1 MAQYLFSDASVL
13 AGIYML
19 AVAAILAF
27 FRGSR

>member
-1 MAQYLFSDASVL
+1 MAQSLFSDATVL

-19 AVAAILAF
+19 AVAATWAF